1 MRIQHHTIKHTP
13 YHHAIISQSGVNNS
27 GFSGISIKNQ
37 PDILYKSPVFPSHWW
52 QQGDLLK
59 FIAGV
64 TSYINVGMTTGF
76 GIGETALNKGIV
88 PKIIDRSS
96 PFMWL

>member
-1 MRIQHHTIKHTP
+1 MRIYHKNINHTP
-13 YHHAIISQSGVNNS
+13 LHHSMINQS
-27 GFSGISIKNQ
+27 GFSGVVIKNQ
-37 PDILYKSPVFPSHWW
+37 PDILYKSPAFPCHWW

-88 PKIIDRSS
+88 PRIIDRSS

>member
-1 MRIQHHTIKHTP
+1 MRIHYHTIKQTP
-13 YHHAIISQSGVNNS
+13 HYHSVINKS
-27 GFSGISIKNQ
+27 GFSGVMTKNQ
-37 PDILYKSPVFPSHWW
+37 PDILYKSPPFPYHWW

-59 FIAGV
+59 FITGV
-64 TSYINVGMTTGF
+64 TAYINVGMTTGF